1 MATAK
6 KRVFEIIQIGNRRDI
21 ASAGFVFSFYGIIDL
36 LTFFPIFCQE
46 LIVMIRR
53 RNRTIIPN
61 GTTYIKAGDV
71 VVMYSKLAA
80 VE

>member
-1 MATAK
+1 
-6 KRVFEIIQIGNRRDI
+6 
-21 ASAGFVFSFYGIIDL
+21 
-36 LTFFPIFCQE
+36 
-46 LIVMIRR
+46 MIRR